1 MRISQ
6 VPNEPLIYL
15 NGKRV
20 EEKSIVELFEKTAKL
35 PKKPTILLVAD
46 EDVSLKFVTKIV
58 DLCRKNG
65 LEDFRLQAR

>member
-1 MRISQ
+1 
-6 VPNEPLIYL
+6 
-15 NGKRV
+15 V

-35 PKKPTILLVAD
+35 PRKPTILLVAD